1 MPVWCAGR
9 LPRWATKQGS
19 FILSSFLIFLV
30 FPPSLFFFKASI
42 IDESTLRLSLN
53 LSFKSTWGL
62 LLWVFASKSEFLF
75 QVQVFASP
83 CFNHLVSLE
92 IVMHP
97 RALLSRGNCDPHP
110 FLFWHNP
117 HKIHFSRYVHT
128 RTRKCWIL
136 VPGIYIYDIYIYT
149 WF

>member
-42 IDESTLRLSLN
+42 IDESTLRLSSN

-75 QVQVFASP
+75 QVQVSASP
-83 CFNHLVSLE
+83 CFSQLGNSHASPCLVVSWKLRSPSLL
-92 IVMHP
+92 VL
-97 RALLSRGNCDPHP
+97 AQS
-110 FLFWHNP
+110 
-117 HKIHFSRYVHT
+117 YVHT
-128 RTRKCWIL
+128 RTRKFWIL
-136 VPGIYIYDIYIYT
+136 VQVYIYIWHIYIYIPQE
-149 WF
+149 